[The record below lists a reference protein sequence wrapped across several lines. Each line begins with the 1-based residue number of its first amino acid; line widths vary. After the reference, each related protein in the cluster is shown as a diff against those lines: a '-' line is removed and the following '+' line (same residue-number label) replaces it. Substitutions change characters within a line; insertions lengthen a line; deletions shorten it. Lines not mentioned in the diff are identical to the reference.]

1 MRDLAQFRL
10 LTKDSTVAEVKRQVG
25 EPDGDL
31 GSGIY
36 MYFWKLDDGTR
47 VIVGTP
53 DNSRVLYVDWM
64 KADGTTERIIEGA
77 R

>member
-1 MRDLAQFRL
+1 MRRWLVAVVLALSCGREQARPQGGSLPMRDLAHFRL

-36 MYFWKLDDGTR
+36 M
-47 VIVGTP
+47 
-53 DNSRVLYVDWM
+53 
-64 KADGTTERIIEGA
+64 
-77 R
+77 